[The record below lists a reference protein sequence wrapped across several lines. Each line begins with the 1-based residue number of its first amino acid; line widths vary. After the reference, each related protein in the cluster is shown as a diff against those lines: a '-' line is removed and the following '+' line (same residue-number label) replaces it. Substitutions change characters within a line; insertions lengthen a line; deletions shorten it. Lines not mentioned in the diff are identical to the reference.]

1 MRKFWIRRFRF
12 HCLISW
18 TWYTYFYFGLSKST
32 IFSKFSYCV
41 TCNPVEFH
49 KCCECW
55 TLVPN
60 HPHFHHQHAQFVTTF
75 LGGCVTYTSSI
86 SSPQISSDHK
96 LVHQGFFFCPT
107 VLTWFFIYLP
117 TSLWAHGAWKQDNLP
132 QKSMTGHNLD
142 QLLTGCWPHWSYKN
156 DFNNSVNHIFH
167 KN

>member
-18 TWYTYFYFGLSKST
+18 TWYTYFFGLSKST
-32 IFSKFSYCV
+32 ILSKFSYCV

-60 HPHFHHQHAQFVTTF
+60 HPHFHHQHEQFVTTF

-96 LVHQGFFFCPT
+96 LIHQRFFFCPT
-107 VLTWFFIYLP
+107 DCNSHTVGKFWKNSSFGWTKIEINRYIKFMRSNNESWIYKSTNPEFSHKKNLLLTF
-117 TSLWAHGAWKQDNLP
+117 SLW
-132 QKSMTGHNLD
+132 
-142 QLLTGCWPHWSYKN
+142 
-156 DFNNSVNHIFH
+156 
-167 KN
+167 

>member
-1 MRKFWIRRFRF
+1 MYLFFSILVYLDLLFLK
-12 HCLISW
+12 
-18 TWYTYFYFGLSKST
+18 
-32 IFSKFSYCV
+32 IFLLCDC
-41 TCNPVEFH
+41 CNPVEFH
-49 KCCECW
+49 KCCGCW
-55 TLVPN
+55 TQSTN

-96 LVHQGFFFCPT
+96 LVHQRFFFCPT